1 MKTFKQLQESE
12 NGQIY
17 NISPKTYKEWEDPEI
32 LIVGFGRMLYSQL
45 KDRINRYPQQY
56 AKELKRDNWGA
67 VQHSIE
73 NMFLVQLKA
82 VQEIEKQMTTSQ
94 WKRRGTML
102 KRQGK

>member
-17 NISPKTYKEWEDPEI
+17 NTSPKTYKEWEDPEI

-45 KDRINRYPQQY
+45 KDKINRYPQQY

-73 NMFLVQLKA
+73 NMFLVFGHLFSTLSYPHIYVTKVRKTYYMRNA
-82 VQEIEKQMTTSQ
+82 
-94 WKRRGTML
+94 
-102 KRQGK
+102 